1 MRTEELTLIKKTFE
15 SDLIGNQIEKT
26 QESIVFCEVKSISRT
41 EFYQAAQSGM
51 KPQAAFIIYGF
62 EYDNQES
69 VRHNGIEY
77 KVIKTYKIND
87 NDLELT
93 CEKVIG

>member
-15 SDLIGNQIEKT
+15 SDSIGNQVEKT
-26 QESIVFCEVKSISRT
+26 EESIVFCEVKSISRT

-51 KPQAAFIIYGF
+51 KPLAAFIIYGF
-62 EYDNQES
+62 EYDNQEI
-69 VRHNGIEY
+69 VKHNNIEY
-77 KVIKTYKIND
+77 KIIKTYKINE

>member
-1 MRTEELTLIKKTFE
+1 MRTDELILIKNTFE
-15 SDLIGNQIEKT
+15 NDSIGNQIEKNE
-26 QESIVFCEVKSISRT
+26 ESIVFCEVKSISRT

-51 KPQAAFIIYGF
+51 KPGAAFIIYGF
-62 EYDNQES
+62 EYDNQEF
-69 VRHNGIEY
+69 VRHNGIKY